1 MAKYI
6 ITLTAD
12 ERTALE
18 QLVSVGKSAARKLTH
33 ARILLLAD
41 SAAEGLTDLEIQE
54 RLGTSVPTIARIRQ
68 RCVTQGLAAALDHRP
83 QPPRPD
89 KVKIKGDVEQ
99 ELIRLACSDPPK
111 GRCRWTLCLL
121 SGELVALGL
130 LPSVSRETVRQA
142 LKKTTSSRGSSRC
155 GAFLPRLMPNTS
167 GVWRT

>member
-6 ITLTAD
+6 ITLTAN

-68 RCVTQGLAAALDHRP
+68 RCVTCFRHHAF
-83 QPPRPD
+83 
-89 KVKIKGDVEQ
+89 
-99 ELIRLACSDPPK
+99 
-111 GRCRWTLCLL
+111 
-121 SGELVALGL
+121 
-130 LPSVSRETVRQA
+130 
-142 LKKTTSSRGSSRC
+142 GSSFLARC
-155 GAFLPRLMPNTS
+155 YDLTRWAWHQAVSPTDLRQH
-167 GVWRT
+167 